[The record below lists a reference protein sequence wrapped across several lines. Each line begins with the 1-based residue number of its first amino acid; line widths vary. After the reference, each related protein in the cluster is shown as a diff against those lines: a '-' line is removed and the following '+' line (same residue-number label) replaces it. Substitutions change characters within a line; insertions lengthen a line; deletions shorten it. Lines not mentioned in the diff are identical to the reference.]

1 MDGSVVMTSSLVC
14 LLGER
19 ENTELL
25 SLFFVEVASWLKLL
39 IVSKSFLVEFRNLF
53 CKI

>member
-25 SLFFVEVASWLKLL
+25 SLFLLKLPL
-39 IVSKSFLVEFRNLF
+39 G
-53 CKI
+53 